1 MICLSLRFFLT
12 LFFLIF
18 LRTLVR
24 ILLVF
29 LSGAAFRY
37 FGFPFLIRLNLLLF
51 TSAGG
56 SRSSWDCWLH
66 SLYRLDLLLLT
77 SAGRDAFR
85 GGGLHSLCRLNLL
98 LFTSAGGTAFRGG
111 RLHSLYRLDLLLL
124 TSAGGTPSG
133 HRLTSLQA

>member
-37 FGFPFLIRLNLLLF
+37 PGFPFLIRLNLLLLA
-51 TSAGG
+51 SACGTDYRTAG
-56 SRSSWDCWLH
+56 LH
-66 SLYRLDLLLLT
+66 SLCRLNLLHFASWRRT
-77 SAGRDAFR
+77 HFR
-85 GGGLHSLCRLNLL
+85 GGGLHSLCRL
-98 LFTSAGGTAFRGG
+98 
-111 RLHSLYRLDLLLL
+111 YLL
-124 TSAGGTPSG
+124 T
-133 HRLTSLQA
+133 HRFSLTRGSRLCNRIDR